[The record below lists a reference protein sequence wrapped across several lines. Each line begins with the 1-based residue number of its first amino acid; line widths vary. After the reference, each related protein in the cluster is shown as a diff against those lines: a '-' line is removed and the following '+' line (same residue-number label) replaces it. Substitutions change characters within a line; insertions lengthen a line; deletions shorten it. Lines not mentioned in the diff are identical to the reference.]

1 MAVDGDDYYED
12 QPDEDAFIEDTAQPE
27 EEDAFYEDNTPYSYS
42 DDETLDTYLQD
53 FPEEDMELAEAL
65 ATAIQNKRKKKTPS
79 STSSSTTNSF
89 PFKAQGEMSFDA
101 KARENRKNAVKFL
114 KSVTP
119 CTSCGRKGHWQGDDE
134 CPNTRKKGKGKG
146 KKGSSPKKKPSSTF
160 FVLHDTLESEDEKPQ
175 TGDTMTGYVHVSNA
189 SPQYVYTQEP
199 NALAGNVMTPEYDKI
214 PAYVTTKEPMDVAE
228 NAIAKFH
235 SNATPEYVLATTE
248 LYGGDVRKEG
258 SFTDCLATSA
268 HHEVLM
274 VLKEVPMCEHCS
286 YNGGNE
292 NKYFRGANGHCRYL
306 TCKEREC
313 DKTVLSCR
321 RKEPAELWRY
331 LVVVALCTKFGTAA
345 RSRELF
351 SNVCR
356 VRGEALEEREKK
368 AAMRPTKPPTAPGSP
383 SWFLVEPSPSSPA
396 SSPSTS
402 TTGYPRAR
410 ILRRQEPI
418 ILLYGIS
425 LSASQD
431 LPPFPDLGEED
442 NDILQ
447 RLPSDHSILSTDTP
461 YAGMTF
467 MQVASSAESSW
478 FCSHVIGQ
486 VLENKAAMTPEQYRF
501 AFYLYGRLRLVH
513 AAGTRLLKAGKEPN
527 PGKRVMSP
535 DDMVTQRCICVP
547 LSADPTGAYE
557 SLSVHDCEVMMV
569 TADEDEDHNLAMAYL
584 APPNNP
590 PGLAILD
597 SGCART
603 MRGTSWA
610 RAFEAELQKMGLTP
624 KSRSKTQAFKGIGGQ
639 LKSDAV
645 KVFPVGVAKI
655 HGELHSAETSS
666 NAPLLLSRPFMQ
678 ELGTVID
685 IGNSTV
691 SFTSIDVKNLPLL
704 RTSRGHLAISLL
716 DFDMENISE
725 FVDYD
730 QQEAL
735 LQESPPQ
742 SPDIWEAVKEGRDL
756 NQHLLDRL
764 GPDECSAPDYVPEG
778 WNPDDWQEHVDF
790 LDTMKQD
797 VQNWESYC
805 ARFAAGS
812 GEPPPNNIPDPE
824 DVRAHG
830 RHSDDPKHFEH
841 SSQDELHPRR
851 PRSLS
856 HFPPHWM
863 VMTGTTSRSSL
874 EKQQL
879 QENLPMGK
887 HG

>member
-1 MAVDGDDYYED
+1 MRAKLTSSRNTVSELGIASPVHLRAGLSGAAYEAVRKLEHTKLKTKDDKGSPTDAGMRLFLETLRENIAAEAPVKINELFLKAFYAPSVWRKTTETMQQFIIRREQEFQRLEETLLGGGVPDHIRAMMLLLFAGLDHKEQLNVLSSCGNDYDFKKISHALRLQFPNSVGNVVVKKDLLGWQQGSRNINTLHNLSPQRQKWKVTTRGKSYAMAVDGDDNYED

-65 ATAIQNKRKKKTPS
+65 ATAVQNKHKKKTPS

-119 CTSCGRKGHWQGDDE
+119 CTSCGRNGHWGDDE

-199 NALAGNVMTPEYDKI
+199 NALAGNVMNPEYDKI

-228 NAIAKFH
+228 NAITKFH

-383 SWFLVEPSPSSPA
+383 PWPLVEPSPSSPA

-410 ILRRQEPI
+410 ILRRKEPI
-418 ILLYGIS
+418 IWLYGIS
-425 LSASQD
+425 LSASQK
-431 LPPFPDLGEED
+431 
-442 NDILQ
+442 IYH
-447 RLPSDHSILSTDTP
+447 HSLTWERRT
-461 YAGMTF
+461 MTSSSHYLRIIP
-467 MQVASSAESSW
+467 SSARTRPM
-478 FCSHVIGQ
+478 
-486 VLENKAAMTPEQYRF
+486 LE
-501 AFYLYGRLRLVH
+501 
-513 AAGTRLLKAGKEPN
+513 
-527 PGKRVMSP
+527 
-535 DDMVTQRCICVP
+535 
-547 LSADPTGAYE
+547 
-557 SLSVHDCEVMMV
+557 
-569 TADEDEDHNLAMAYL
+569 
-584 APPNNP
+584 
-590 PGLAILD
+590 
-597 SGCART
+597 
-603 MRGTSWA
+603 
-610 RAFEAELQKMGLTP
+610 
-624 KSRSKTQAFKGIGGQ
+624 
-639 LKSDAV
+639 
-645 KVFPVGVAKI
+645 
-655 HGELHSAETSS
+655 
-666 NAPLLLSRPFMQ
+666 
-678 ELGTVID
+678 
-685 IGNSTV
+685 
-691 SFTSIDVKNLPLL
+691 
-704 RTSRGHLAISLL
+704 
-716 DFDMENISE
+716 
-725 FVDYD
+725 
-730 QQEAL
+730 
-735 LQESPPQ
+735 
-742 SPDIWEAVKEGRDL
+742 
-756 NQHLLDRL
+756 
-764 GPDECSAPDYVPEG
+764 
-778 WNPDDWQEHVDF
+778 
-790 LDTMKQD
+790 
-797 VQNWESYC
+797 
-805 ARFAAGS
+805 
-812 GEPPPNNIPDPE
+812 
-824 DVRAHG
+824 
-830 RHSDDPKHFEH
+830 
-841 SSQDELHPRR
+841 
-851 PRSLS
+851 
-856 HFPPHWM
+856 
-863 VMTGTTSRSSL
+863 
-874 EKQQL
+874 
-879 QENLPMGK
+879 
-887 HG
+887 